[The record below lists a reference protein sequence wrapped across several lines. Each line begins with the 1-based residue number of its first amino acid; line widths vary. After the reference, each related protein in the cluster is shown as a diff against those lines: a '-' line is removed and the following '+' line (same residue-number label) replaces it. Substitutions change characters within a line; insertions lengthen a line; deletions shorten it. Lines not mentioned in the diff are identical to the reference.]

1 MAKKSRVTL
10 VMLALVA
17 GSRAHAG
24 LSPSPPD
31 IDHGAANE
39 ALQSAENRYLDEFS
53 KFTPVDATRIGDH
66 RHDGELDNLSSDGRD
81 AKLRWDKQLLAVVDG
96 IDRARL
102 SRAYQVDAAL
112 LKNALNYDIWQL
124 TESKH
129 WAWDPLLY
137 NDLAGDAI
145 YNLMARE
152 FAPLPERLESVS
164 QRLSKLPR
172 LYEQERRNLLAARVP
187 LVYAEQARSRNRGL
201 PSLIAE
207 FVVPN
212 VNVLVGAD
220 RARLEAAIDAATKAN
235 AEQQRWL
242 EEVLLP
248 NAKGNFRVG
257 PAMFD
262 AKLRFVLQSPL
273 NRTEIRRRALA
284 ELKHVRGEMYP
295 IARAVLASRSRA
307 VPIPTAAG
315 REDPQ
320 RIIEAALELA
330 AADHPPREKFLEA
343 GQEALKK
350 ATDFVKANRLISLP
364 TDPIEVVPTPVFMQ
378 QPSPAS
384 CENPGP
390 LDVGQKTFYDISPV
404 PADWD
409 SKRAE
414 SFLRE
419 YNTRGIQ
426 ELTFHEAMPGH
437 YVQFAAANRTPSK
450 LRAVLESG
458 SFIEG
463 WAVYAERLMVDAG
476 YDGGDPLMKLVN
488 RKTYLRSVV
497 NAIIDQGIQ
506 AGNMTR
512 GAAMQLLTHDAFQE
526 EAEAAAK
533 WERAQLSDTQLS
545 TYFVGVQEHLELRRE
560 AERRW
565 RTKFSLKEYNDRVI
579 GYGSI
584 PVRFVRDLM
593 FDLPIEP

>member
-1 MAKKSRVTL
+1 MTKTSRVTL
-10 VMLALVA
+10 VMLALFA
-17 GSRAHAG
+17 SLRAHAD
-24 LSPSPPD
+24 LPPSPA
-31 IDHGAANE
+31 DHGAANE
-39 ALQSAENRYLDEFS
+39 ALHNAENRYLDEFS

-66 RHDGELDNLSSDGRD
+66 RHDWELDDLSSDGRD
-81 AKLRWDKQLLAVVDG
+81 TKLRWDRELLAAVDG
-96 IDRARL
+96 IDHAHL

-124 TESKH
+124 TVSKH

-137 NDLAGDAI
+137 NDLAGDGI

-152 FAPLPERLESVS
+152 FAPLPERLMSVS
-164 QRLSKLPR
+164 ERLSKLPR
-172 LYEQERRNLLAARVP
+172 LYEQERLNLLATHVP
-187 LVYAEQARSRNRGL
+187 RVYAEQARSRNRGL
-201 PSLIAE
+201 PSLISE
-207 FVVPN
+207 FIAPN
-212 VNVLVGAD
+212 VNILVGAD
-220 RARLEAAIDAATKAN
+220 RTRLEAAIDAATKAN

-248 NAKGNFRVG
+248 KAKGNFRVG

-262 AKLRFVLQSPL
+262 AELRFVLQSPL
-273 NRTEIRRRALA
+273 DRAEIQRRALA
-284 ELKHVRGEMYP
+284 ELKRVRKEMYL
-295 IARAVLASRSRA
+295 IARAVLAGRSSALPMPKTISPEYR
-307 VPIPTAAG
+307 
-315 REDPQ
+315 Q
-320 RIIEAALELA
+320 RTIEAALELA
-330 AADHPPREKFLEA
+330 AADHPPRDKFLES
-343 GQEALKK
+343 GRNALQK
-350 ATDFVKANRLISLP
+350 ATDFVKANNLVSLP

-390 LDVGQKTFYDISPV
+390 LDVGQKTFYDMSPV
-404 PADWD
+404 PAYWD

-419 YNTRGIQ
+419 YNTRGIE

-497 NAIIDQGIQ
+497 NALIDQGIQ
-506 AGNMTR
+506 AGDMTR
-512 GAAMQLLTHDAFQE
+512 DTAMRLMIHDAFQE

-533 WERAQLSDTQLS
+533 WQRAQLSDTQLS
-545 TYFVGVQEHLELRRE
+545 TYFVGVQEHFELRRE

-565 RTKFSLKEYNDRVI
+565 GTKFSLKDYNDRVI
-579 GYGSI
+579 SYGSI
-584 PVRFVRDLM
+584 PVRFVRALM

>member
-1 MAKKSRVTL
+1 MTKTSRVTL
-10 VMLALVA
+10 VMLALFA
-17 GSRAHAG
+17 SLRAHAD
-24 LSPSPPD
+24 LPPSPA
-31 IDHGAANE
+31 DHGAANE
-39 ALQSAENRYLDEFS
+39 ALHNAENRYLDEFS

-66 RHDGELDNLSSDGRD
+66 RHDWELDDLSSDGRD
-81 AKLRWDKQLLAVVDG
+81 TKLRWDRELLAAVDG
-96 IDRARL
+96 IDHAHL

-124 TESKH
+124 TVSKH

-137 NDLAGDAI
+137 NDLAGDGI

-152 FAPLPERLESVS
+152 FAPLPERLMSVS
-164 QRLSKLPR
+164 ERLSKLPR
-172 LYEQERRNLLAARVP
+172 LYEQERLNLLATHVP
-187 LVYAEQARSRNRGL
+187 RVYAEQARSRNRGL
-201 PSLIAE
+201 PSLISE
-207 FVVPN
+207 FIAPN
-212 VNVLVGAD
+212 VNILVGAD
-220 RARLEAAIDAATKAN
+220 RTRLEAAIDAATKAN

-248 NAKGNFRVG
+248 KAKGNFRVG

-262 AKLRFVLQSPL
+262 AELRFVLQSPL
-273 NRTEIRRRALA
+273 DRAEIRRRALA
-284 ELKHVRGEMYP
+284 ELKRVRKEMYL
-295 IARAVLASRSRA
+295 IARAVLAGRSSALPMPKTISPEYR
-307 VPIPTAAG
+307 
-315 REDPQ
+315 Q
-320 RIIEAALELA
+320 RTIEAALELA
-330 AADHPPREKFLEA
+330 AADHPPRDKFLES
-343 GQEALKK
+343 GRNALQK
-350 ATDFVKANRLISLP
+350 ATDFVKANNLVSLP

-390 LDVGQKTFYDISPV
+390 LDVGQKTFYDMSPV
-404 PADWD
+404 PAYWD

-419 YNTRGIQ
+419 YNTRGIE

-497 NAIIDQGIQ
+497 NALIDQGIQ
-506 AGNMTR
+506 AGDMTR
-512 GAAMQLLTHDAFQE
+512 DTAMRLMIHDAFQE

-533 WERAQLSDTQLS
+533 WQRAQLSDTQLS
-545 TYFVGVQEHLELRRE
+545 TYFVGVQEHFELRRE

-565 RTKFSLKEYNDRVI
+565 GTKFSLKDYNDRVI
-579 GYGSI
+579 SYGSI
-584 PVRFVRDLM
+584 PVRFVRALM

>member
-1 MAKKSRVTL
+1 MTKTSRVTL
-10 VMLALVA
+10 VMLALFA
-17 GSRAHAG
+17 SLRAHAD
-24 LSPSPPD
+24 LPPSPA
-31 IDHGAANE
+31 DHGAANE
-39 ALQSAENRYLDEFS
+39 ALHNAENRYLDEFS

-66 RHDGELDNLSSDGRD
+66 RHDWELDDLSSDGRD
-81 AKLRWDKQLLAVVDG
+81 TKLRWDRELLAAVDG
-96 IDRARL
+96 IDHAHL

-124 TESKH
+124 TVSKH

-137 NDLAGDAI
+137 NDLAGDGI

-152 FAPLPERLESVS
+152 FAPLPERLMSVS
-164 QRLSKLPR
+164 ERLSKLPR
-172 LYEQERRNLLAARVP
+172 LYEQERLNLLATHVP
-187 LVYAEQARSRNRGL
+187 RVYAEQARSRNRGL
-201 PSLIAE
+201 PSLISE
-207 FVVPN
+207 FIAPN
-212 VNVLVGAD
+212 VNILVGAD
-220 RARLEAAIDAATKAN
+220 RTRLEAAIDAATKAN

-248 NAKGNFRVG
+248 KAKGNFRVG

-262 AKLRFVLQSPL
+262 AELRFVLQSPL
-273 NRTEIRRRALA
+273 DRAEIRRRALA
-284 ELKHVRGEMYP
+284 ELKRVRKEMYL
-295 IARAVLASRSRA
+295 IARAVLAGRSSALQMPKTISPEYR
-307 VPIPTAAG
+307 
-315 REDPQ
+315 Q
-320 RIIEAALELA
+320 RTIEAALELA
-330 AADHPPREKFLEA
+330 AADHPPRDKFLES
-343 GQEALKK
+343 GRNALQK
-350 ATDFVKANRLISLP
+350 ATDFVKANNLVSLP

-390 LDVGQKTFYDISPV
+390 LDVGQKTFYDMSPV
-404 PADWD
+404 PAYWD

-419 YNTRGIQ
+419 YNTRGIE

-497 NAIIDQGIQ
+497 NALIDQGIQ
-506 AGNMTR
+506 AGDMTR
-512 GAAMQLLTHDAFQE
+512 DTAMRLMIHDAFQE

-533 WERAQLSDTQLS
+533 WQRAQLSDTQLS
-545 TYFVGVQEHLELRRE
+545 TYFVGVQEHFELRRE

-565 RTKFSLKEYNDRVI
+565 GTKFSLKDYNDRVI
-579 GYGSI
+579 SYGSI
-584 PVRFVRDLM
+584 PVRFVRALM